1 MRDSEA
7 RAYVRTLVLAALLG
21 VPVAFAAVL
30 FQTAIHDLIHLVWDV
45 IPDELGWSEP
55 SWWYVVL
62 VPGLAGLLVAAAVRL
77 PGHGGH
83 SPLQGL
89 GADPIPPIALA
100 SILPAALATLGLGLV
115 LGPEAPLIALG
126 LGVGA
131 LAVRLI
137 RLEGTGAQL
146 LAFAGAFAAVAAL
159 FGGPLIAAFLLF
171 EVTAASGKIPAQQIG
186 RALLPGFVAAGT
198 GALVFTGVAG
208 WAGLHQANLSLPSVP
223 PYESVRVTDIAWCLL
238 VAAIVSVVVVALRHL
253 AHGIAAQSSLGP
265 VGLLI
270 VAGLAVGALAVVF
283 RASTDRPVDLVLFS
297 GQTEL
302 PAVIAEGSAGVL
314 VLLVLAKG
322 LAYAL
327 SLGAGFRGGPVF
339 PAIAIGVAAAMVAA
353 DVLPG
358 LHTTPAVATGIAAGT
373 TAALRVPFTAVLLV
387 TLLVGPTAFDV
398 VPIAVLAAAMG
409 WLVAT
414 MLPNPEDRA
423 RENVAEAVPAAPA

>member
-7 RAYVRTLVLAALLG
+7 TAYVRTLVLAALLG
-21 VPVAFAAVL
+21 MPVAFAAVL

-45 IPDELGWSEP
+45 VPDELGWTEP
-55 SWWYVVL
+55 SWWYVIL

-83 SPLQGL
+83 SPLEGL
-89 GADPIPPIALA
+89 GADPFPPIDLT

-126 LGVGA
+126 LGLGA
-131 LAVRLI
+131 IAVRLI

-146 LAFAGAFAAVAAL
+146 LVFAGAFAAVAAL

-208 WAGLHQANLSLPSVP
+208 WSGLHQTNLSIPSLP
-223 PYESVRVTDIAWCLL
+223 PYESLRITDLAWCLL
-238 VAAIVSVVVVALRHL
+238 MAVVVAVLVVAIRHL
-253 AHGIAAQSSLGP
+253 AHRIAAQSVLGP
-265 VGLLI
+265 AGLLI
-270 VAGLAVGALAVVF
+270 AAGLVVGGLAVVF
-283 RASTDRPVDLVLFS
+283 RATAERPVDLVLFS

-302 PAVIAEGSAGVL
+302 PAIIAEGSAGVL
-314 VLLVLAKG
+314 ILLVVTKG

-339 PAIAIGVAAAMVAA
+339 PAIALGVAAAMVAA
-353 DVLPG
+353 DLLPG
-358 LHTTPAVATGIAAGT
+358 LHTTPAVAAGIAAGT
-373 TAALRVPFTAVLLV
+373 TAVLRVPFTAVLLV
-387 TLLVGPTAFDV
+387 SLLMGPSAVDV
-398 VPIAVLAAAMG
+398 APIAVLAAAMG

-414 MLPNPEDRA
+414 VLPNPEDRLQ
-423 RENVAEAVPAAPA
+423 ENVVEAVPA